1 MNWFYAHE
9 GKQIGPV
16 TEEEFQQL
24 RASGVIAAGTL
35 VWREGMANW
44 QPLGELT
51 APAAP
56 TPPPALNPGAAA
68 LVCSGC
74 GQAFPADE
82 VVRLGD
88 GFVCAACKPVAL
100 QRLRE
105 GVAASDVEDIRNEH
119 IKHEAAARGASVVYV
134 VGPIILVG
142 NGILFVLQAAA
153 PRSAGAITVLVVLF
167 VIGVPQLAAGVGM
180 WRLKPWARPTA
191 GMVAALSCLVLPFS
205 PVVALFAFL
214 GPMIFLIGIIINGFI
229 LYLLF
234 SKKGKMV
241 FSPEYQE
248 VIAQTPHIKY
258 RTSIIV
264 WIILAAFL
272 ILFGALLFFTG
283 SRTIQSV
290 PVGP

>member
-35 VWREGMANW
+35 VWREGLANW

-51 APAAP
+51 APAVQTP
-56 TPPPALNPGAAA
+56 TPVSNPGAAA

-74 GQAFPADE
+74 GQTFPADE

-105 GVAASDVEDIRNEH
+105 GVASNAAEDIRNEH
-119 IKHEAAARGASVVYV
+119 IKHEASVKSVGVLYFIGAFFMVLLGAMILLAPSGPTGVETALAGSFIICAA
-134 VGPIILVG
+134 
-142 NGILFVLQAAA
+142 VLQFAT
-153 PRSAGAITVLVVLF
+153 G
-167 VIGVPQLAAGVGM
+167 LALR
-180 WRLKPWARPTA
+180 RLKRWARIVA
-191 GMVAALSCLVLPFS
+191 GIFS
-205 PVVALFAFL
+205 GIGLL
-214 GPMIFLIGIIINGFI
+214 GFPLGTIINGFI

-234 SKKGKMV
+234 SKKGTMV

-248 VIAQTPHIKY
+248 VIAQTPHVKY
-258 RTSIIV
+258 RTSIVV
-264 WIILAAFL
+264 WIALGILL
-272 ILFGALLFFTG
+272 LLLLFGVVGLFVG
-283 SRTIQSV
+283 GRTIQPV
-290 PVGP
+290 PVAP

>member
-35 VWREGMANW
+35 VWREGLANW

-56 TPPPALNPGAAA
+56 TPPPALNPGAVA

-88 GFVCAACKPVAL
+88 GFVCATCKPVAL

-105 GVAASDVEDIRNEH
+105 GVASSDAEDIRNEH
-119 IKHEAAARGASVVYV
+119 IKHEASVKSVGVLYFIGACVLV
-134 VGPIILVG
+134 LVG
-142 NGILFVLQAAA
+142 VMSLLQPSSPVTDAFSAIFAILFFLIGAAQFA
-153 PRSAGAITVLVVLF
+153 VAIGLR
-167 VIGVPQLAAGVGM
+167 
-180 WRLKPWARPTA
+180 RLKSWARPIA
-191 GMVAALSCLVLPFS
+191 G
-205 PVVALFAFL
+205 LFA
-214 GPMIFLIGIIINGFI
+214 GIGLIGFPIGTIINAYI

-234 SKKGKMV
+234 SKKGKTV

-283 SRTIQSV
+283 SRTIQPV

>member
-51 APAAP
+51 APAVQTP
-56 TPPPALNPGAAA
+56 TPVPNPGAAA

-105 GVAASDVEDIRNEH
+105 GVASSDAEDIRNEH
-119 IKHEAAARGASVVYV
+119 IKHEASVKSVGVLYFIGAFLMVLLGGMILMAPS
-134 VGPIILVG
+134 GPTGVETVLAGVII
-142 NGILFVLQAAA
+142 ICAAA
-153 PRSAGAITVLVVLF
+153 LHFALGMALRRLKRWAQIVAGIF
-167 VIGVPQLAAGVGM
+167 SGVG
-180 WRLKPWARPTA
+180 L
-191 GMVAALSCLVLPFS
+191 
-205 PVVALFAFL
+205 L
-214 GPMIFLIGIIINGFI
+214 GFPLGTIINGFI

-234 SKKGKMV
+234 SKKGKVV

-264 WIILAAFL
+264 WIALGILL
-272 ILFGALLFFTG
+272 LLVLFGVVGIFLG
-283 SRTIQSV
+283 GRTVQPV
-290 PVGP
+290 PVGQ

>member
-24 RASGVIAAGTL
+24 RTSGVIAAGTL

-51 APAAP
+51 ASASP
-56 TPPPALNPGAAA
+56 TLTPALNRGAAV

-88 GFVCAACKPVAL
+88 GFVCATCKPVAL

-105 GVAASDVEDIRNEH
+105 GVASSAAEDIRNEH
-119 IKHEAAARGASVVYV
+119 IKHEASVKSVGVLYFIGAFFMVFLGGMMLIARPGPGGFEATVTGA
-134 VGPIILVG
+134 
-142 NGILFVLQAAA
+142 
-153 PRSAGAITVLVVLF
+153 VLVC
-167 VIGVPQLAAGVGM
+167 LAGFQFATGLALRRLKRWARIVAGIFSGVG
-180 WRLKPWARPTA
+180 L
-191 GMVAALSCLVLPFS
+191 
-205 PVVALFAFL
+205 L
-214 GPMIFLIGIIINGFI
+214 GFPLGTIINGFI

-234 SKKGKMV
+234 SKKGKTV

-264 WIILAAFL
+264 WIVLGILVLIILLAVMGAFV
-272 ILFGALLFFTG
+272 
-283 SRTIQSV
+283 SRTIQTA
-290 PVGP
+290 PAAP

>member
-9 GKQIGPV
+9 GKQLGPV
-16 TEEEFQQL
+16 TEEEFQRL
-24 RASGVIAAGTL
+24 RASGGITAATL
-35 VWREGMANW
+35 VWREGLANW

-51 APAAP
+51 APAVQA
-56 TPPPALNPGAAA
+56 PPPVSNPGTAAQ
-68 LVCSGC
+68 VCSGC
-74 GQAFPADE
+74 GQSFPADE

-119 IKHEAAARGASVVYV
+119 IKHEASVKSVGVLYFIGACFLV
-134 VGPIILVG
+134 LVG
-142 NGILFVLQAAA
+142 VMSLLQPSSPVTDAFSAIFAILFFLIGAAQFA
-153 PRSAGAITVLVVLF
+153 VAIGLR
-167 VIGVPQLAAGVGM
+167 
-180 WRLKPWARPTA
+180 RLKSWARPIA
-191 GMVAALSCLVLPFS
+191 G
-205 PVVALFAFL
+205 LFAVV
-214 GPMIFLIGIIINGFI
+214 GLIGFPIGTIINAYI

-234 SKKGKMV
+234 SKKGKTV

-264 WIILAAFL
+264 WIALGILVLL
-272 ILFGALLFFTG
+272 ILFGVVGIFLG
-283 SRTIQSV
+283 GRTIQPV

>member
-35 VWREGMANW
+35 VWREGLANW
-44 QPLGELT
+44 RPLGELT
-51 APAAP
+51 ASAAP
-56 TPPPALNPGAAA
+56 TSQPALNPGAAA

-88 GFVCAACKPVAL
+88 GFVCAACKPVEL

-119 IKHEAAARGASVVYV
+119 IKHEASVKSVGVLYFIGAFFMVLL
-134 VGPIILVG
+134 GGMILVAPSG
-142 NGILFVLQAAA
+142 PTGVETVMAGGFIICAAA
-153 PRSAGAITVLVVLF
+153 LQFATGLALRRLKRWARIVAGIF
-167 VIGVPQLAAGVGM
+167 SGVG
-180 WRLKPWARPTA
+180 L
-191 GMVAALSCLVLPFS
+191 
-205 PVVALFAFL
+205 L
-214 GPMIFLIGIIINGFI
+214 GFPLGTIINGFI

-234 SKKGKMV
+234 SKKGKTV

-264 WIILAAFL
+264 WIVLGILVLIILLAVMGAFV
-272 ILFGALLFFTG
+272 
-283 SRTIQSV
+283 SRTIQTA
-290 PVGP
+290 PAAP

>member
-9 GKQIGPV
+9 GKQLGPI
-16 TEEEFQQL
+16 TEEEFQRL

-51 APAAP
+51 APTVQ
-56 TPPPALNPGAAA
+56 TPPPVSNPGAAA

-88 GFVCAACKPVAL
+88 GFVCASCKPVAL

-105 GVAASDVEDIRNEH
+105 GVASSAAEDIRNEH
-119 IKHEAAARGASVVYV
+119 IKHEASVKSVGVLYFIGAFLMVLLGGMILIAPS
-134 VGPIILVG
+134 GPTGVETVLAGVII
-142 NGILFVLQAAA
+142 ICAAA
-153 PRSAGAITVLVVLF
+153 LHFALGMALRRLKRWAQIVAGIF
-167 VIGVPQLAAGVGM
+167 SGVG
-180 WRLKPWARPTA
+180 L
-191 GMVAALSCLVLPFS
+191 
-205 PVVALFAFL
+205 L
-214 GPMIFLIGIIINGFI
+214 GFPLGTIINGFI

-234 SKKGKMV
+234 SKKGKTV

-264 WIILAAFL
+264 WIALGILVLL
-272 ILFGALLFFTG
+272 ILFGVVGLFVG
-283 SRTIQSV
+283 SRTIQPV

>member
-35 VWREGMANW
+35 VWREGLANW

-51 APAAP
+51 ASAAP
-56 TPPPALNPGAAA
+56 TSQPALNLSAAA

-74 GQAFPADE
+74 SQAFPADE

-105 GVAASDVEDIRNEH
+105 GVASSAAEDIRNEH
-119 IKHEAAARGASVVYV
+119 IKHEASVKSVGVLYFIGAFFMVFLGGMMLIARPGPGGLEATVTGA
-134 VGPIILVG
+134 
-142 NGILFVLQAAA
+142 
-153 PRSAGAITVLVVLF
+153 VLVC
-167 VIGVPQLAAGVGM
+167 LAGFQFATGLALRRLKRWARIVAGIFSGVG
-180 WRLKPWARPTA
+180 L
-191 GMVAALSCLVLPFS
+191 
-205 PVVALFAFL
+205 L
-214 GPMIFLIGIIINGFI
+214 GFPLGTIINGFI

-264 WIILAAFL
+264 WIALGILL
-272 ILFGALLFFTG
+272 LLVLFGVVGIFLG
-283 SRTIQSV
+283 GRTVQPV

>member
-9 GKQIGPV
+9 GKQLGPV

-35 VWREGMANW
+35 VWREGLANW

-51 APAAP
+51 PPAVQTP
-56 TPPPALNPGAAA
+56 TPVPNPGAAA

-74 GQAFPADE
+74 GQTFPADE

-105 GVAASDVEDIRNEH
+105 GVASSAAEDIRNEH
-119 IKHEAAARGASVVYV
+119 IKHEASVKSVGVLYFIGAFFMVLLGGMILIAPS
-134 VGPIILVG
+134 GPAGVETVMAGVIIVC
-142 NGILFVLQAAA
+142 AAA
-153 PRSAGAITVLVVLF
+153 LQFALGMALRRLKRWARIV
-167 VIGVPQLAAGVGM
+167 AGV
-180 WRLKPWARPTA
+180 
-191 GMVAALSCLVLPFS
+191 FS
-205 PVVALFAFL
+205 GIGLL
-214 GPMIFLIGIIINGFI
+214 GFPLGTIINGFI

-234 SKKGKMV
+234 SKKGKTV

-264 WIILAAFL
+264 WIALGILL
-272 ILFGALLFFTG
+272 LLVLFGVVGIFLG
-283 SRTIQSV
+283 GRTVQPV

>member
-1 MNWFYAHE
+1 MANHPMNWFYAHE

-16 TEEEFQQL
+16 TEGEFQQL
-24 RASGVIAAGTL
+24 RASGVIAAKTL

-44 QPLGELT
+44 QALGDLT
-51 APAAP
+51 APAVQ
-56 TPPPALNPGAAA
+56 TPPPVSNPGAAA

-74 GQAFPADE
+74 GQNFPADE

-105 GVAASDVEDIRNEH
+105 GVASSDAEDIRNEH
-119 IKHEAAARGASVVYV
+119 IKHEASVKSV
-134 VGPIILVG
+134 
-142 NGILFVLQAAA
+142 GILYFI
-153 PRSAGAITVLVVLF
+153 GAFFLVFLGGMMLIARPGPGGLEATVTGVVL
-167 VIGVPQLAAGVGM
+167 IGMAGFQFATGLALR
-180 WRLKPWARPTA
+180 RLKRWARIVA
-191 GMVAALSCLVLPFS
+191 GIFS
-205 PVVALFAFL
+205 GIGLL
-214 GPMIFLIGIIINGFI
+214 GFPLGTIINGFI

-234 SKKGKMV
+234 SKKGKTV

-258 RTSIIV
+258 RTSIVV
-264 WIILAAFL
+264 WIALGILVLL
-272 ILFGALLFFTG
+272 ILFAVVGIFVGGT
-283 SRTIQSV
+283 STRPV

>member
-35 VWREGMANW
+35 VWREGLANW

-51 APAAP
+51 APAVQTP
-56 TPPPALNPGAAA
+56 TPVSNPGAAA

-74 GQAFPADE
+74 GQTFPADE

-105 GVAASDVEDIRNEH
+105 GVASNAAEDIRNEH
-119 IKHEAAARGASVVYV
+119 IKHEASVKSVGVLYFIGAF
-134 VGPIILVG
+134 IMILLG
-142 NGILFVLQAAA
+142 GIMLIATAGLGVLEAL
-153 PRSAGAITVLVVLF
+153 VLVC
-167 VIGVPQLAAGVGM
+167 LAGFQFATGLALRRLKRWARIVAGIFSGVG
-180 WRLKPWARPTA
+180 L
-191 GMVAALSCLVLPFS
+191 
-205 PVVALFAFL
+205 L
-214 GPMIFLIGIIINGFI
+214 GFPLGTIINGFI

-258 RTSIIV
+258 RTSIVV
-264 WIILAAFL
+264 WIALGILLLLVLLGVVGIFL
-272 ILFGALLFFTG
+272 GG
-283 SRTIQSV
+283 RTIQPG